1 MRRFGFD
8 PWYDVHCA
16 GMDASFLTGG
26 AGFVSAS
33 PAPPNAN
40 GLVVG
45 ASDGAHIGVIG
56 LVLIAAVLLIVLDR
70 VGFRFAVT
78 AGKR

>member
-1 MRRFGFD
+1 M
-8 PWYDVHCA
+8 A

-26 AGFVSAS
+26 SGFAP
-33 PAPPNAN
+33 PAPPSNAN
-40 GLVVG
+40 GIVVG
-45 ASDGAHIGVIG
+45 AGQGQHIGVIA
-56 LVLIAAVLLIVLDR
+56 LVLIAAVLLIILDR

>member
-1 MRRFGFD
+1 M
-8 PWYDVHCA
+8 A

-26 AGFVSAS
+26 AGFQASATV
-33 PAPPNAN
+33 APPNAN
-40 GLVVG
+40 GVVVG
-45 ASDGAHIGVIG
+45 ASGQQHYGVLG
-56 LVLIAAVLLIVLDR
+56 LIFVAVIILFILDK